1 MSDDPKTDETTP
13 TQSSSDGDGNL
24 TVPGPRPVSRGAQ
37 VILTGEAQAAARGGL
52 SSTLEGNTL
61 AKQKLENEGLVA
73 DGYGP
78 DGSTSTGK
86 PPADPVVTEQG
97 DPVGEVPATG
107 DTQVNVVPDVLETE
121 AEKPKE

>member
-1 MSDDPKTDETTP
+1 MSDPNETAP
-13 TQSSSDGDGNL
+13 TQSSSDGDDNL
-24 TVPGPRPVSRGAQ
+24 TVPGPKPVSRGAQ
-37 VILTGEAQAAARGGL
+37 VRLTGEAQDAARGGL
-52 SSTLEGNTL
+52 SSTMEGNVL
-61 AKQKLENEGLVA
+61 AKQKLENDGLVA

-78 DGSTSTGK
+78 DGSTTSGK

-97 DPVGEVPATG
+97 DPVGDVPATG